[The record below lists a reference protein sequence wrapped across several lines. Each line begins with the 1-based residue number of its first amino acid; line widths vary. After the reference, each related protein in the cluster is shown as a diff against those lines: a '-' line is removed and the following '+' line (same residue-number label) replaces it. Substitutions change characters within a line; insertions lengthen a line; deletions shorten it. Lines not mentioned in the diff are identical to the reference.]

1 MRHLVCV
8 FALLILASV
17 PFRAQ
22 AETRALLIGVSDY
35 DESIGLLDLKGPK
48 NDVTLLAATLRG
60 RGIDQIEILAD
71 GVDGGQRPTRT
82 AILTAFSDLA
92 AKANDGDFVFI
103 HLSGHGT
110 RQADRGGDE
119 ADGLDEVFLPA
130 DTARAEP
137 GTNQIPNAI
146 TDDEIGAALAA
157 IRSKGADVWF
167 VLDSCH
173 SGSGT
178 RAGSLNTATRFVDP
192 SVLGVSADPVYLDE
206 ETVVEQTQ
214 DDLPG
219 GFMAFYSAQSSE
231 LAREVNFA
239 ADTGGDE
246 WYGLFTA
253 KLAARLQTSAGLTF
267 RQLFQAVLSDLN
279 ATGVPGAARLQT
291 PLWEGDLIDAAV
303 FGSED
308 TIGIRRFA
316 ISDGFLSAG
325 RVHGIAEGTL
335 LGLVS
340 DAADDP
346 DALIGYAQ
354 AFDLS
359 TTEAD
364 LRAVS
369 ADCAPSIEST
379 CASTGQIPSGAQFA
393 QVIAHPSDAFLRF
406 APPRDFETG
415 EPLPETHA
423 MTRALTDA
431 IAQTNESGRAAVAL
445 SQTGYAIDV
454 VYSED
459 ALWFGPQNDLQ
470 PTGLRWQPDTEQDL
484 APLLERMAKAE
495 VLARVL
501 SDVSDSASVLNP
513 SPIHVDTSYFNT
525 PVDQLVPIG
534 SDVSPVREC
543 RRILGGRS
551 ETSPGSLP
559 DNARL
564 KQCDAVGFK
573 AKGDVRGSHDVNRI
587 HIDAQ
592 YCVHTA
598 YERIEG
604 IANALPLGPEMVLC
618 SDCPG
623 GYSAGAERLF
633 VMVTQSQAN
642 AEPLNLEGLI
652 ETCEAEA
659 PTRGAALRDA
669 RVFFET
675 LGKRPDTRGA
685 FGSFA
690 VADIWVDSWNW
701 RILPRHD
708 AFLRAGRDPAADV
721 TQQ

>member
-1 MRHLVCV
+1 MRHLTCV
-8 FALLILASV
+8 FAFLVWAFVS
-17 PFRAQ
+17 FAAQ

-48 NDVTLLAATLRG
+48 NDVSLLAATLKG

-71 GVDGGQRPTRT
+71 GIDGAQTPTRA
-82 AILTAFSDLA
+82 AILAGFANLA
-92 AKANDGDFVFI
+92 ATAQDGDFVFI

-110 RQADRGGDE
+110 RQADRSGDE
-119 ADGLDEVFLPA
+119 ADGLDEVFLPS

-157 IRSKGADVWF
+157 IRATGADVWF

-192 SVLGVSADPVYLDE
+192 SVLGVAAEPVYLDE
-206 ETVVEQTQ
+206 KTVVEHTQ

-219 GFMAFYSAQSSE
+219 GLMAFYSAQSTE

-239 ADTGGDE
+239 AETGGDE

-253 KLAARLQTSAGLTF
+253 KLAARLQTSEGLTF

-291 PLWEGDLIDAAV
+291 PLWEGNLIDAAV
-303 FGSED
+303 FGGED
-308 TIGIRRFA
+308 TVGIRRFA

-325 RVHGIAEGTL
+325 LVHGIAEGTL

-340 DAADDP
+340 DAADAP

-369 ADCAPSIEST
+369 ADCAPSTESA
-379 CASTGQIPSGAQFA
+379 CAATGPIPEGAQFA
-393 QVIAHPSDAFLRF
+393 QVIAHPSDAFIRF
-406 APPRDFETG
+406 APPRDFVTG
-415 EPLPETHA
+415 ETLPETHA
-423 MTRALTDA
+423 LTGALTDA
-431 IAQTNESGRAAVAL
+431 IVETNDSGRAAVAL

-454 VYSED
+454 VAANG
-459 ALWFGPQNDLQ
+459 ALWFGPQSDLQ
-470 PTGLRWQPDTEQDL
+470 PTGLMWHPDSGQIL
-484 APLLERMAKAE
+484 AGLLHRMAKAE
-495 VLARVL
+495 TLARVL
-501 SDVSDSASVLNP
+501 TNVSDSASVLNP
-513 SPIHVDTSYFNT
+513 SPISVDTSYFNT

-543 RRILGGRS
+543 RRILGRKP
-551 ETSPGSLP
+551 EISPGSLP
-559 DNARL
+559 ENARL
-564 KQCDAVGFK
+564 KQCDAVGFQ

-592 YCVHTA
+592 YCVHAA

-604 IANALPLGPEMVLC
+604 IANALRLGPEMVLC
-618 SDCPG
+618 SDCPT

-633 VMVTQSQAN
+633 VMVTESQAN
-642 AEPLNLEGLI
+642 AEPLNLAGLI
-652 ETCEAEA
+652 ENCETEA

-669 RVFFET
+669 QAFFDT

-685 FGSFA
+685 FGNFA
-690 VADIWVDSWNW
+690 VADIWVDSWTW
-701 RILPRHD
+701 RVLPRRD
-708 AFLRAGRDPAADV
+708 AFLRAGRDPNADV
-721 TQQ
+721 TQE